1 MASGNGSNFEALAT
15 AIRDRRINA
24 EIALL
29 VVNNPGCGAQHRAER
44 LGIPWQLIN
53 HREYDSRTALDRD
66 LVDRFR
72 TAEVEGI
79 VMAGWMRIVTGE
91 LIKAFPDRLINIHP
105 SLLPSFRGLDG
116 VGQALKAG
124 VRLAGCTV
132 HLVTEDLDAGPIL
145 VQAAV
150 PVLETDDHDSL
161 SKRIQLQEH
170 RILPSGLMLAAQR
183 WRQG

>member
-1 MASGNGSNFEALAT
+1 MNGDVHVHLDLVQPEEQRIRVTMRWTGSTSRQILQFPLWT
-15 AIRDRRINA
+15 PGSYTIRDP
-24 EIALL
+24 
-29 VVNNPGCGAQHRAER
+29 VQHR
-44 LGIPWQLIN
+44 N
-53 HREYDSRTALDRD
+53 YDSRSALDRD
-66 LVDRFR
+66 LVQRFQSLG
-72 TAEVEGI
+72 VEGI
-79 VMAGWMRIVTGE
+79 VMAGWMRIVTNE
-91 LIKAFPDRLINIHP
+91 LIQAFPDRLINIHP

-150 PVLETDDHDSL
+150 PVLDTDSHDSL
-161 SKRIQLQEH
+161 SQRIQQQEH
-170 RILPSGLMLAAQR
+170 RILPTGLMLAADR

>member
-1 MASGNGSNFEALAT
+1 
-15 AIRDRRINA
+15 
-24 EIALL
+24 
-29 VVNNPGCGAQHRAER
+29 
-44 LGIPWQLIN
+44 
-53 HREYDSRTALDRD
+53 
-66 LVDRFR
+66 
-72 TAEVEGI
+72 
-79 VMAGWMRIVTGE
+79 MAGWMRIVTNE
-91 LIKAFPDRLINIHP
+91 LIQAFPDRLINIHP

-150 PVLETDDHDSL
+150 PVLDTDSHDSL
-161 SKRIQLQEH
+161 SRRIQQQEH
-170 RILPSGLMLAAQR
+170 RILPAGLMLAADR